1 MKRTALTSIVIN
13 PKHIRTRPD
22 SWKVYFTYA
31 DLQSFP
37 EFPES
42 PLLELVNGEL
52 YMVPS
57 PIPNHQRISRNI
69 EFIFVKY
76 LEEHPV
82 GEIFD
87 APIDVVFSEENV
99 LVPDLV
105 VILDSNKD
113 IIKEKNISGSPD
125 LIIEILSQ
133 NEEHDKTRKKELY
146 ARNGVREYWIVDIK
160 EESITVHLLGK
171 DAKKENSYKRG
182 KMYAK
187 TDFLSPSIL
196 PDLKIDLRNVFRL

>member
-1 MKRTALTSIVIN
+1 
-13 PKHIRTRPD
+13 
-22 SWKVYFTYA
+22 
-31 DLQSFP
+31 
-37 EFPES
+37 
-42 PLLELVNGEL
+42 
-52 YMVPS
+52 MVPS

-76 LEEHPV
+76 LEDHPV

-133 NEEHDKTRKKELY
+133 NEEHVKTRKKELY
-146 ARNGVREYWIVDIK
+146 AKNGVREYWIVDIK